1 LVKWD
6 VGFGWFW
13 AVNVVEHKIWSLDMF
28 RNRFESK
35 SACRWSWLEG
45 PSFSGIVEASCRKRC
60 RIGQD
65 FPNGSCG
72 AESHPNLRW
81 GKPGGRWSN
90 LSANPAQHSTP
101 DILNLNW
108 SVAVQ
113 NPWHSTRNCTS
124 SPNIQ
129 NFIRISI
136 CFLFWVFDG
145 LGGQQYNW
153 ESWTICRR
161 RISMTWPDFT
171 GFGMRQSKSR
181 TDLIDLYRLICFLTF
196 VLVLEY

>member
-1 LVKWD
+1 MTHQHVSTYHNISLLCHHMSPYVTHFSAFQPFRSAGATQVLRGGKYSSNSSSERVAGRSRWFLFSNFWVKWD

-13 AVNVVEHKIWSLDMF
+13 AVNVVEHKMWSLDMF

-45 PSFSGIVEASCRKRC
+45 PSFSGIVEVSCRKRC

-65 FPNGSCG
+65 FPNAVGQRVI
-72 AESHPNLRW
+72 LRW

-113 NPWHSTRNCTS
+113 NPWHSTRNCTF

-129 NFIRISI
+129 N
-136 CFLFWVFDG
+136 V
-145 LGGQQYNW
+145 
-153 ESWTICRR
+153 
-161 RISMTWPDFT
+161 
-171 GFGMRQSKSR
+171 
-181 TDLIDLYRLICFLTF
+181 
-196 VLVLEY
+196 V